1 MAKRFRRRSIPRKPV
16 WATVLLSLIGA
27 IGVWLKG
34 SAGDATPAKEG
45 RPESPTV
52 AAGKPA
58 KTAATSPAKSAAKT
72 PAKAKVDTLRR
83 AIDNREHE
91 VWVDGR
97 GTLVKLLP
105 DDRDGDRHQRLL
117 VRLDAGDTVL
127 IAHNIDI
134 APRVKVDEGDEITFK
149 GEFVWNDR
157 GGVVHWTHHDPQK
170 RRTGGWVK
178 ARGKTYQ

>member
-34 SAGDATPAKEG
+34 SAEEATPAKEG
-45 RPESPTV
+45 RPDSPTV

-58 KTAATSPAKSAAKT
+58 KPAGKAAAKT
-72 PAKAKVDTLRR
+72 KVDTLRR
-83 AIDNREHE
+83 AIDNRERE

-105 DDRDGDRHQRLL
+105 DDREGDRHQRLL
-117 VRLDAGDTVL
+117 VRLDEGDTIL
-127 IAHNIDI
+127 IAHNIDV
-134 APRVKVDEGDEITFK
+134 APRVKVDEGDEVTFK